1 MTKYNVLLIGSG
13 GREHAMAWKLCQS
26 PLLQKLYVAPGNAGT
41 AAIDENDKTGNQIL
55 APSEN
60 VDVNPSDFDAI
71 NDFCIKNDVNLII
84 VGPETQLVDG
94 IVDYFKDK
102 KDSGIIVFGP
112 SKEAAQL
119 EGSKDFAKEF
129 MKKYGIPNAAYQSF
143 TSQNME
149 EGLKFLETLQPPYV
163 LKADGLCAGKGV
175 LIIDNIEEAK
185 AELKN
190 MLEGMFGQASAK
202 VVIEEYLSGIECSVF
217 AITDGKDYKMLT
229 VAKDYKRIG
238 EHDTG
243 LNTGGM
249 GSVSPVPFADEEFM
263 KKVEERIVKPTVDG
277 ISNEGM
283 DYNGFIF
290 FGLIKVDRDYSCA
303 KKGDPMV
310 IEYNVRLGDPET
322 QSIMRRLKSD
332 FLQLIVAS
340 LNHQL
345 EGQELEFDNRTA
357 ATVMITSGGYP
368 EHYEKGF
375 EITGIDE
382 VVDAVVFHSGTKEK
396 EGKTVTD
403 GGRVL
408 AVTGIADTKEEAL
421 KKAYKGAVK
430 IKFNGKYMRTDIGK
444 DL

>member
-1 MTKYNVLLIGSG
+1 MKYNVLLIGSG
-13 GREHAMAWKLCQS
+13 GREHAMAWKICQS
-26 PLLQKLYVAPGNAGT
+26 PKTNKLFVAPGNAAT
-41 AAIDENDKTGNQIL
+41 ANLVANDKTGTRIL
-55 APSEN
+55 APCEN
-60 VDVNPSDFDAI
+60 VDINPSDFHAVS
-71 NDFCIKNDVNLII
+71 DFCKKNNIHLI
-84 VGPETQLVDG
+84 VTGPETQIVDG
-94 IVDYFKDK
+94 IVDYFDGE
-102 KDSGIIVFGP
+102 KDSDVIVFGP
-112 SKEAAQL
+112 SKEGAML
-119 EGSKDFAKEF
+119 EGSKDFAKEY
-129 MKKYGIPNAAYQSF
+129 MKKYNIPTAAYQSF
-143 TSQNME
+143 TYDNIE
-149 EGLKFLETLQPPYV
+149 EGYKFLESLQPPYV

-175 LIIDNIEEAK
+175 LIVDTLEQAK

-202 VVIEEYLSGIECSVF
+202 VVIEEFLSGIECSVF

-263 KKVEERIVKPTVDG
+263 GKVEERIVKPTIDG
-277 ISNEGM
+277 LHSQGIK
-283 DYNGFIF
+283 YNGFVF
-290 FGLIKVDRDYSCA
+290 FGLIKVNRDYSCA

-322 QSIMRRLKSD
+322 QSIMRRLNSD
-332 FLQLIVAS
+332 FLELILS
-340 LNHQL
+340 TMNHEL
-345 EGQELEFDNRTA
+345 AGQTLEFEQRSA
-357 ATVMITSGGYP
+357 ATVMIVSGGYP

-382 VVDAVVFHSGTKEK
+382 VEDVVVFHSGTKLK
-396 EGKTVTD
+396 EGKTITD

-408 AVTGIADTKEEAL
+408 AVTAIADTKEDAL
-421 KKAYKGAVK
+421 SKAYGEAEK
-430 IKFNGKYMRTDIGK
+430 IKFNGKYLRTDIGK

>member
-1 MTKYNVLLIGSG
+1 MFKYNVLLIGSG
-13 GREHAMAWKLCQS
+13 GREHAMAWKICQS
-26 PLLQKLYVAPGNAGT
+26 PLLKKLYVAPGNAGM
-41 AAIDENDKTGNQIL
+41 ADLPANDKTGTQFL
-55 APSEN
+55 ATCEN
-60 VDVNPSDFDAI
+60 VELNP
-71 NDFCIKNDVNLII
+71 NDFVAVNEFCLKNKIDII
-84 VGPETQLVDG
+84 VTGPEIQIVNG
-94 IVDYFKDK
+94 IVDFFNENKLYDTL
-102 KDSGIIVFGP
+102 VFGP
-112 SKEAAQL
+112 SKDAAQL

-129 MKKYGIPNAAYQSF
+129 MKKFGIPNAAYQSF
-143 TSQNME
+143 TSENLE

-175 LIIDNIEEAK
+175 LIIDNLKEAK

-190 MLEGMFGQASAK
+190 MLDGMFGQASSK

-238 EHDTG
+238 DNDTG

-263 KKVEERIVKPTVDG
+263 RKVEERIVKPTVEG
-277 ISNEGM
+277 ISQQGM
-283 DYNGFIF
+283 NYNGFIF

-332 FLQLIVAS
+332 FLELILSS
-340 LNHQL
+340 LNHKL
-345 EGQELEFDNRTA
+345 DSQELVFDQRPA

-375 EITGIDE
+375 EITGVDE
-382 VVDAVVFHSGTKEK
+382 VEDAVVFHSGTKVK
-396 EGKTVTD
+396 KGITVTD

-408 AVTGIADTKEEAL
+408 AVTSIADTREEAL
-421 KKAYKGAVK
+421 EKAYKGAEK
-430 IKFNGKYMRTDIGK
+430 IKFNGKYMRSDIGK